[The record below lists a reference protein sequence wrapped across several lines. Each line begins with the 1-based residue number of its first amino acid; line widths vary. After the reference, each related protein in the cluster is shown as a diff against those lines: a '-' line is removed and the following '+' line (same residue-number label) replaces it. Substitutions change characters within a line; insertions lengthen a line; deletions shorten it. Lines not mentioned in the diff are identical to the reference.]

1 MSYSLL
7 GLYGFH
13 VKADFM
19 GEIETTRECRRG
31 ESAFGLQLAS
41 NPEAVEQCYI
51 QFLLP
56 VCWNI

>member
-41 NPEAVEQCYI
+41 NPVVEYI
-51 QFLLP
+51 THHKSTEEL
-56 VCWNI
+56 